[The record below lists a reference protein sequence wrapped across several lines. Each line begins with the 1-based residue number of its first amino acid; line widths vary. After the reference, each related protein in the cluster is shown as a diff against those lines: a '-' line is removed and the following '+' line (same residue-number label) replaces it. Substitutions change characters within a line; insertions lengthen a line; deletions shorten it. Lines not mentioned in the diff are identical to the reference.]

1 MPHSLTLA
9 QSDPAPR
16 AEELF
21 EILAAE
27 HAERLSAYL
36 HSRLRDPGAV
46 DDLFQETML
55 GAWEGLGRYDRS
67 RPFGAWLRGIASHL
81 LAGHLEREARLPKG
95 AEEEALAGLEARFE
109 GLEGEGLEEA
119 IDALG
124 RCVERLPES
133 LAGMVRWVYE
143 GGLSLGA
150 AAERME
156 LGLEAAKKRL
166 QRARQQLAECL
177 RRAGVQV

>member
-1 MPHSLTLA
+1 
-9 QSDPAPR
+9 
-16 AEELF
+16 
-21 EILAAE
+21 
-27 HAERLSAYL
+27 
-36 HSRLRDPGAV
+36 
-46 DDLFQETML
+46 
-55 GAWEGLGRYDRS
+55 
-67 RPFGAWLRGIASHL
+67 
-81 LAGHLEREARLPKG
+81 
-95 AEEEALAGLEARFE
+95 
-109 GLEGEGLEEA
+109 LEGEGLEEA

-133 LAGMVRWVYE
+133 LAGMVRWVYA